1 MRWRTENGARGMKTK
16 MSETSGSEGA
26 MRVDTD
32 MVQTLASLLS
42 DNDLS
47 EIEVV
52 DGDRR
57 ISVRRSVTVAAAA
70 PAPAAPAAAPAP
82 AAPAPAAAPEN
93 PANHP
98 GAVPSPMVGT
108 VYLSA
113 EPGSKPFVAV
123 GAKVG
128 EGDTIVII
136 EAMKVMNQITA
147 PRAGTVKA
155 ILVQNAEPVEFGQP
169 LVVIE

>member
-1 MRWRTENGARGMKTK
+1 
-16 MSETSGSEGA
+16 MSDETGSRGA

-32 MVQTLASLLS
+32 MVKTLAQLLS
-42 DNDLS
+42 ENDLS
-47 EIEVV
+47 EIEVE

-57 ISVRRSVTVAAAA
+57 ISVKRKIASAPAAAPAYAPAPASAPTAAA
-70 PAPAAPAAAPAP
+70 PAPA
-82 AAPAPAAAPEN
+82 PAPAAAAEN

-113 EPGSKPFVAV
+113 EPGAKAFASVGDRVEV
-123 GAKVG
+123 GA
-128 EGDTIVII
+128 TLLII

-147 PRAGTVKA
+147 PKAGTVKA
-155 ILVQNAEPVEFGQP
+155 VLVQNAEPVEFGQP
-169 LVVIE
+169 LVIIE

>member
-1 MRWRTENGARGMKTK
+1 MN
-16 MSETSGSEGA
+16 ETSGSEGA

-32 MVQTLASLLS
+32 MVQTLAQLLS
-42 DNDLS
+42 ENDLT

-57 ISVRRSVTVAAAA
+57 IAVRRNLPVAPAPAAIAAPAPAPAAAAA
-70 PAPAAPAAAPAP
+70 PAPAAPPAP
-82 AAPAPAAAPEN
+82 VSAAD
-93 PANHP
+93 HP
-98 GAVPSPMVGT
+98 GVVPSPMVGT
-108 VYLSA
+108 AYLTP
-113 EPGSKPFVAV
+113 EPGGKNFVALGDRV
-123 GAKVG
+123 EAGA
-128 EGDTIVII
+128 TLLII

-147 PRAGTVKA
+147 PHGGTVTR